1 MKRII
6 NTIRNFEYNSETKCL
21 EGRVEK
27 PNLTLSI
34 CELIV
39 TDIPE
44 IEGFIAE
51 LFSIIE
57 PINGEHRISN
67 IKFKKGD
74 WYVKILITNGL
85 KYFENKKIVNFI
97 LQERPKSET
106 PFSTPEILDSDTFL
120 VQLKNI
126 SGRIFGKYYMDIRGG
141 ETGAAGRSEHGEPHF
156 HIIEFKT
163 NKDLGKV
170 YFPSE
175 NNTELKF
182 ECSLKS
188 KEIKNIQKW
197 LFNDNQKGLIKLNKL
212 WNELNK
218 HNNRII

>member
-1 MKRII
+1 MKKILNSI
-6 NTIRNFEYNSETKCL
+6 LNFEYNSETKCL

-27 PNLTLSI
+27 PEITLAI

-44 IEGFIAE
+44 IEGFIVE

-57 PINGEHRISN
+57 PINGEHRIPN

-74 WYVKILITNGL
+74 WYVKILITSGE
-85 KYFENKKIVNFI
+85 KHFENKKINSFI

-106 PFSTPEILDSDTFL
+106 SFPIPEILDSNTFL

-141 ETGAAGRSEHGEPHF
+141 ETGSAGRSEHGEPHF

-170 YFPSE
+170 YFPSK

-188 KEIKNIQKW
+188 KEIKNIEKW
-197 LFNDNQKGLIKLNKL
+197 LFNDNQKILIELNKL
-212 WNELNK
+212 WSELNK
-218 HNNRII
+218 DNNRII